1 MKKLDWNDKFSIG
14 ITEIDDQH
22 KKLINIIN
30 MMNDVFEGNLTEKTS
45 LKIVLL
51 EMEDYIQYHFKS
63 EEDFMQI
70 VNYPDFASHKK
81 EHNDFIITVK
91 NFVEQLS
98 ENRDIA
104 KDLLIFLYNWL
115 SNHILNVD
123 QKIGQYMNKNQ

>member
-14 ITEIDDQH
+14 LPDIDDQH

-30 MMNDVFEGNLTEKTS
+30 MMNDVFEGNVSEQSS

-51 EMEDYIQYHFKS
+51 EMEDYLQYHFKT

-70 VNYPDFASHKK
+70 INYPDFASHKT
-81 EHNDFIITVK
+81 EYNYFIDAVK
-91 NFVEQLS
+91 NFVEQLN

-115 SNHILNVD
+115 SNHILNLD
-123 QKIGQYMNKNQ
+123 QKIGQYVNKK